1 MPISDDEALGLIG
14 RAVGMPGPFAAAVLE
29 TRQLILQRLGKSK

>member
-1 MPISDDEALGLIG
+1 MPSS
-14 RAVGMPGPFAAAVLE
+14 FAAAVLE

>member
-1 MPISDDEALGLIG
+1 MLPCPYSSFA
-14 RAVGMPGPFAAAVLE
+14 PGESSFAAAVLE